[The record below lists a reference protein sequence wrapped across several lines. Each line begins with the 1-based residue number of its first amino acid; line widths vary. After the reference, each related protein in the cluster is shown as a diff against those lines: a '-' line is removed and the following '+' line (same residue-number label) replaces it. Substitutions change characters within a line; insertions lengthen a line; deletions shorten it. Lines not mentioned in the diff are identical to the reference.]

1 MSGAPRTTH
10 SEVRCQVLLQYGDGR
25 PRMANVVKPAWFGRQ
40 VTVMLS
46 TQKTVAGELAEVSE
60 HYIILNTAAG
70 ERQIMVHAIVAIWPT
85 GEQGGV

>member
-25 PRMANVVKPAWFGRQ
+25 PRMA
-40 VTVMLS
+40 
-46 TQKTVAGELAEVSE
+46 KTVAGELAEVSE

>member
-40 VTVMLS
+40 VTVM
-46 TQKTVAGELAEVSE
+46 
-60 HYIILNTAAG
+60 ILNTAAG